1 MPSPAS
7 PLSPESPELSGF
19 LNVEQLETLR
29 TGLRLMALR
38 RLGDADLAD
47 EVAQETLARTVA
59 AIRGGR
65 AGDIQSL
72 GAFVHGIARHV
83 IVDVTRSNQRQG
95 GSDGLAKAPDPAT
108 LDRDALGLVI
118 SNEEGAD
125 VRAALARLD
134 ASDREILH
142 LSFYEGLTPA
152 EVALRLNKDP
162 VVIRKRKSRALE
174 RLRAA
179 FLAATT
185 GHAGRL
191 RPTPIVSD
199 RAPQVA
205 GPEVS
210 R

>member
-1 MPSPAS
+1 
-7 PLSPESPELSGF
+7 
-19 LNVEQLETLR
+19 
-29 TGLRLMALR
+29 MALH

-83 IVDVTRSNQRQG
+83 IVDLSRGRQRQA
-95 GSDGLAKAPDPAT
+95 GSDGLASAPDPAT

-118 SNEEGAD
+118 SNEERAQ
-125 VRAALARLD
+125 VRAALGRLD
-134 ASDREILH
+134 AGDREILH

-152 EVALRLNKDP
+152 EVALRLSKDP

-179 FLAATT
+179 LLAATT
-185 GHAGRL
+185 SHAESL
-191 RPTPIVSD
+191 RATPIVSEP
-199 RAPQVA
+199 APQAA

-210 R
+210 K